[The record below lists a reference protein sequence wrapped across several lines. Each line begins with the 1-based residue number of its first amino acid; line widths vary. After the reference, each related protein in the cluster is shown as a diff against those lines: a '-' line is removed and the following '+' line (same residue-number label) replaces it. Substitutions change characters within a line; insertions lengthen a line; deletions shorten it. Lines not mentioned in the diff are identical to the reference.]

1 MSDDNSIQN
10 IANIKIEKGILN
22 WANHELT
29 SGEVFIT
36 LPCGTSIEISSCTS
50 NEDGRVIGSKMVVQN
65 PSDEFKTMIYGQFD
79 HTLKVR
85 AEETINRCRQVHRS
99 RTRIQDRKEGEPMK
113 YEEKTKEE
121 LGYEELM
128 EELE

>member
-79 HTLKVR
+79 HTLKVTKKT
-85 AEETINRCRQVHRS
+85 EQ
-99 RTRIQDRKEGEPMK
+99 RKLSIGVDK
-113 YEEKTKEE
+113 YTAVGLEYKTEKRENQ
-121 LGYEELM
+121 
-128 EELE
+128 